1 MSNYIEIE
9 VRLFFEDDSSIVNW
23 LLKNAAKKATFYQV
37 DTYYQPKYSP
47 FLSEINSETK
57 KSDRWLR
64 VREEKDNIILCY
76 KFQHRNASTGD
87 STYADEIEVNVSSKE
102 GVDKILTCLDFEEIA
117 IVKKKRTAWISG
129 EFEVDIDEVDGLG
142 KFYEIEF
149 HGNLEN
155 PMQGRDFIF
164 DFLSKIGVS
173 GWQIIDRAY
182 PVMMINKE
190 NFSGI

>member
-1 MSNYIEIE
+1 MKNYIEIE
-9 VRLFFEDDSSIVNW
+9 IRFFFEDDSSIVTW
-23 LLKNAAKKATFYQV
+23 LLKNATNVKTIYQV
-37 DTYYQPKYSP
+37 DTYYQPKYAP

-64 VREEKDNIILCY
+64 VRKEEQSVILCY
-76 KFQHRNASTGD
+76 KFQHRNDLTGD
-87 STYADEIEVNVSSKE
+87 SIYADEVEVNVSSKE
-102 GVDKILTCLDFEEIA
+102 EIDKILNYLDFEEIA
-117 IVKKKRTAWISG
+117 HVKKKRAAWIYG

-149 HGNLEN
+149 HGELEN
-155 PMQGRDFIF
+155 PEDGRGYIF
-164 DFLSKIGVS
+164 DFLSKIGIS

-190 NFSGI
+190 SFL